1 MRLCLALLLAC
12 GSREGAVISGK
23 ISAPEGS
30 DQKKLRMK
38 LYAGG
43 MPAGH
48 KDPDPSPAVV
58 WLEGPSPLAMPP
70 QTVTVTQEG
79 LEFRPRVVAIP
90 VGSTVVF
97 PNGDDLFHNVFS
109 YSKAHRFDLGRYPKG
124 KSKSETFEL
133 KGLIDLRCEVHNHM
147 RGYIHV
153 FDHPYFT
160 LAGPDGSYVLPKVP
174 PGKYTLVAQKEFFDP
189 VRKEIEVASSG
200 VNVDVT
206 LALSREVPAG
216 RILDTACCDAR

>member
-12 GSREGAVISGK
+12 GVQEGAVISGK
-23 ISAPEGS
+23 VSAPEGS
-30 DQKKLRMK
+30 EQKRLRMK

-43 MPAGH
+43 APAGH
-48 KDPDPSPAVV
+48 KDPHPSPAVV
-58 WLEGPSPLAMPP
+58 WLEGAPATPVVPE
-70 QTVTVTQEG
+70 TVTITQEG

-90 VGSTVVF
+90 VGSTVDF

-124 KSKSETFEL
+124 QSKKETFEI

-153 FDHPYFT
+153 FDHPYYT
-160 LAGPDGSYVLPKVP
+160 LASADGSYSLPKVP
-174 PGKYTLVAQKEFFDP
+174 PGKYTLVAQKEFFEP
-189 VRKEIEVASSG
+189 VRKAIEVSGSG
-200 VNVDVT
+200 VKVDVT
-206 LALSREVPAG
+206 LALSREGPAG
-216 RILDTACCDAR
+216 RTLDTACCDAR